1 MRKSILKF
9 VFCLMSIS
17 MFSQGVET
25 FVLAA
30 GDAGRLAE
38 NYVNPFVKGF
48 MYDLNGGWYTTAKT
62 HKKKFGF
69 DLTINPSISF
79 VPASDEFFT
88 FVPGD
93 YSYLS
98 LPNGENS
105 LPTVMSDSDQEALVE
120 VRIPYGEDTYK
131 VAEFDMPGGIGAD
144 LPIKAVP
151 VPMAQVGFGFFG
163 NTDFKVR
170 FVPSISPAENFKFD
184 LFGLGVQHSIL
195 PYFKV
200 DNPILNVSV
209 LAAFTNMKMTY
220 TIENDTDFDEV
231 DVQNGAAEFKVNTWT
246 LQAIASV
253 DLKLITF
260 YGAVGYNSGK
270 SSVKMK
276 GDYTLTYDVE
286 DGQGNMIGSVP
297 ETISDPI
304 SMNFQANGMRG
315 TLGTRLNLG
324 FFKIFAD
331 YTFQEYNTLTGGI
344 AFSFN

>member
-1 MRKSILKF
+1 MRKSVLSF
-9 VFCLMSIS
+9 VFCLASMSV
-17 MFSQGVET
+17 FSQGVET
-25 FVLAA
+25 IVLAA

-62 HKKKFGF
+62 HKKFGF

-79 VPASDEFFT
+79 IPASDEFFT

-93 YSYLS
+93 YKYLT
-98 LPNGENS
+98 LPDGETS
-105 LPTVMSDSDQEALVE
+105 IPTVMSDSEHETRVA
-120 VRIPYGEDTYK
+120 VRIPYEGETYK
-131 VAEFDMPGGIGAD
+131 VTEFNMPQGIGGE
-144 LPIKAVP
+144 LPAKAVP
-151 VPMAQVGFGFFG
+151 VPMAQIGLGLFG
-163 NTDFKVR
+163 NTDVKIR
-170 FVPSISPAENFKFD
+170 FVPSISPTENFEFN
-184 LFGLGVQHSIL
+184 LLGLGVQHSIL

-200 DNPILNVSV
+200 ENTVFNVSV

-231 DVQNGAAEFKVNTWT
+231 NVENGAAEFKINTWT
-246 LQAIASV
+246 VQALASV

-270 SSVKMK
+270 SSVKIK
-276 GDYTLTYDVE
+276 GDYILTYDIE
-286 DGQGNMIGSVP
+286 DDQGNMIGSVS
-297 ETISDPI
+297 ETLSNPV

-331 YTFQEYNTLTGGI
+331 YTFQEYNTVTGGI
-344 AFSFN
+344 AFSFR